1 MVRDPVFWFW
11 AKWLLF
17 TALVLSALWL
27 FAAVVRLR
35 ITFIKLGVPVPF
47 RRWRPSANKTGKAAA
62 SPQKAVPAAGKR
74 AANPQNPVPDTEK
87 AAANR
92 QKAEPNVRRDAA
104 SLQKKPAG
112 SAGRRRVKHAES
124 RFAREVFGHSK
135 LLKDVRS
142 GVMHLVYFY
151 GFIMLQFGA
160 IDLIWKGLNGGA
172 RLPFPFYNWF
182 AWSQEWTVTLVLL
195 AVLYGAYRRYGEKL
209 PRLKRDWKP
218 SLVLWFIGGL
228 MLTVLLTLAFERLA
242 AEQPGQASVREAWES
257 MESAPVSIQSEL
269 ASVQLSQAASESN
282 PASSQAQALSVQS
295 QAVSEQAAQAASPL
309 PSQANGQTGMVAKRY
324 APVSAP
330 LAALL
335 EQGGIARGSLAAHA
349 GYELFWW
356 LHLLVLLA
364 FLVYVP
370 QSKHFHLM
378 TAPVNLW
385 FRRSEPRGR
394 LTPLDL
400 ENEEAESFGAGDIRH
415 FTQKQLLD
423 LYACVECGRCT
434 NVCPASNTGKL
445 LSPMHLIV
453 KLRDH
458 LTEKGAAVTST
469 SAWLPS
475 GLRRGRLPPPHGMGP
490 VLPAREPEFTEAGR
504 RTRKTPLYTGAIQGT
519 MDMQAAAWLPR
530 DNTEAESLELA
541 GDIMTEEEIWSCT
554 TCGNCEEQCPVGN
567 EHIDKIIDLR
577 RHLVLM
583 EGRLPADG
591 QRALQ
596 NIERQGNPWGLPRG
610 ERHSW
615 IEECRLQTG
624 IAVRTMKECRESG
637 QKPELLLWAG
647 TMAAYDNRSR
657 RVLFDLVK
665 LFAEAEMD
673 FAVLGSE
680 ERNSGDTARR
690 MGNEMLFQELCR
702 ENIATLQKYGVRHI
716 VTPCAHTYNT
726 LLNEYPDFGLGRDVA
741 VEHHTELLARLLS
754 EGRLRP
760 SHSVDEVATVHDSC
774 YLGRHNGIYEAPREL
789 LRAIPGIKIK
799 EMERSGPNG
808 MCCGAGGGMMWME
821 EKSGTRVNYARTAQA
836 LQVQP
841 TVISSSC
848 PYCLTMM
855 EDGLKAM
862 PEGEGTAARD
872 VAELL
877 AQSVFGSEGK

>member
-35 ITFIKLGVPVPF
+35 ITYIKLGVPVLF
-47 RRWRPSANKTGKAAA
+47 RRWRPS
-62 SPQKAVPAAGKR
+62 
-74 AANPQNPVPDTEK
+74 E
-87 AAANR
+87 
-92 QKAEPNVRRDAA
+92 
-104 SLQKKPAG
+104 
-112 SAGRRRVKHAES
+112 KHADNS
-124 RFAREVFGHSK
+124 FAREVFGHSK

-182 AWSQEWTVTLVLL
+182 AWSQEWTVTIVLL

-242 AEQPGQASVREAWES
+242 AEQPGQASVRSEAVSVQSELASVREAWES

-469 SAWLPS
+469 SPWLPS
-475 GLRRGRLPPPHGMGP
+475 GLKRGRLPPPHGMGP
-490 VLPAREPEFTEAGR
+490 VLPAREPTFTEAGQ

-519 MDMQAAAWLPR
+519 MEMQAAAWLPR
-530 DNTEAESLELA
+530 DNTDAESLELA

-624 IAVRTMKECRESG
+624 IAVRTMKECRERG

-665 LFAEAEMD
+665 LFAEAGMD

-726 LLNEYPDFGLGRDVA
+726 LRNEYPDFGLGRDVA

-754 EGRLRP
+754 EGKLRP

-821 EKSGTRVNYARTAQA
+821 ERSGTRVNYARTAQA
-836 LQVQP
+836 LQLQP

>member
-1 MVRDPVFWFW
+1 MVRDPIFWFW

-35 ITFIKLGVPVPF
+35 ITYIKLGVPVPF
-47 RRWRPSANKTGKAAA
+47 RRWRASANKAGKAAA
-62 SPQKAVPAAGKR
+62 SPQKAVPVAGR
-74 AANPQNPVPDTEK
+74 SAANPQK
-87 AAANR
+87 
-92 QKAEPNVRRDAA
+92 
-104 SLQKKPAG
+104 SPAG
-112 SAGRRRVKHAES
+112 FDERRRVKQAES

-160 IDLIWKGLNGGA
+160 FDLIWKGLNGGA

-242 AEQPGQASVREAWES
+242 AEQPGQASVRSKAVSVQSELASVREAWES
-257 MESAPVSIQSEL
+257 MESTPVSIQSEL
-269 ASVQLSQAASESN
+269 ASVQLSQATSESN

-295 QAVSEQAAQAASPL
+295 QVVSEQAVQAASPL

-469 SAWLPS
+469 SPWLPS
-475 GLRRGRLPPPHGMGP
+475 GLKRGRLPPPHGMGP
-490 VLPAREPEFTEAGR
+490 VLPAREPTFTEAGQ

-519 MDMQAAAWLPR
+519 MEMQAAAWLPR
-530 DNTEAESLELA
+530 DNTDAESLQLA

-624 IAVRTMKECRESG
+624 IAVRTMKECRERG

-665 LFAEAEMD
+665 LFAEAGMD

-702 ENIATLQKYGVRHI
+702 ENIATLQKYGVRYI

-726 LLNEYPDFGLGRDVA
+726 LRNEYPDFGLGRDVA

-754 EGRLRP
+754 EGKLRP

-821 EKSGTRVNYARTAQA
+821 ERSGTRVNYARTAQA
-836 LQVQP
+836 LQLQP

>member
-35 ITFIKLGVPVPF
+35 STYIKLGVPVPF
-47 RRWRPSANKTGKAAA
+47 RRWRA
-62 SPQKAVPAAGKR
+62 S
-74 AANPQNPVPDTEK
+74 E
-87 AAANR
+87 
-92 QKAEPNVRRDAA
+92 
-104 SLQKKPAG
+104 
-112 SAGRRRVKHAES
+112 KHAKNS
-124 RFAREVFGHSK
+124 FAREVFGHSK

-182 AWSQEWTVTLVLL
+182 AWSQEWTVTIVLL

-242 AEQPGQASVREAWES
+242 AEQPGQASVRSEAVSVQSELASVREAWES

-469 SAWLPS
+469 SPWLPS
-475 GLRRGRLPPPHGMGP
+475 GLKRGRLPPPHGMGP
-490 VLPAREPEFTEAGR
+490 VLPAREPTFTEAGQ

-519 MDMQAAAWLPR
+519 MEMQAAAWLPR
-530 DNTEAESLELA
+530 DNTDAESLELA

-624 IAVRTMKECRESG
+624 IAVRTMKECRERG

-665 LFAEAEMD
+665 LFAEAGMD

-726 LLNEYPDFGLGRDVA
+726 LRNEYPDFGLGRDVA

-754 EGRLRP
+754 EGKLRP

-821 EKSGTRVNYARTAQA
+821 ERSGTRVNYARTAQA
-836 LQVQP
+836 LQLQP